1 MKTNKQIII
10 EEIYRLIVSYDM
22 AEKDDAL
29 DCAKEFATN
38 LLSKLQTLDRD
49 EVNSVL
55 VKLVNNW
62 KSISGN
68 SVEDGRKR
76 YAKKK
81 KAIDQI
87 CQLIPE
93 EGVVVLEGAITLG
106 GDNGLTKYAGKKGKL
121 IFIEDNK

>member
-1 MKTNKQIII
+1 MMKTNKEIII
-10 EEIYRLIVSYDM
+10 EELKKSKLIMLNPESTEEEMTLQFEETGKKPNKQLAKSKLYRNV
-22 AEKDDAL
+22 
-29 DCAKEFATN
+29 ATT

-49 EVNSVL
+49 EVNSIM

-68 SVEDGRKR
+68 STEDGRKR

-87 CQLIPE
+87 CQLIPKEKE
-93 EGVVVLEGAITLG
+93 E
-106 GDNGLTKYAGKKGKL
+106 
-121 IFIEDNK
+121 

>member
-1 MKTNKQIII
+1 MKTNKEIII
-10 EEIYRLIVSYDM
+10 EELNKWHYFIKGNNKIAD
-22 AEKDDAL
+22 
-29 DCAKEFATN
+29 N
-38 LLSKLQTLDRD
+38 ILSKLQTLDRD

-93 EGVVVLEGAITLG
+93 EKE
-106 GDNGLTKYAGKKGKL
+106 
-121 IFIEDNK
+121 E